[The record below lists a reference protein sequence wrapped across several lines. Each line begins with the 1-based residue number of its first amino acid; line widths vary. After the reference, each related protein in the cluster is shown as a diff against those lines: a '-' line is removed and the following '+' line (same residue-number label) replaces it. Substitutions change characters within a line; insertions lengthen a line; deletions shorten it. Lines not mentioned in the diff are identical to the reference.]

1 MAVKSSH
8 CHDKEGITMAEVK
21 ISAVEFGKY
30 LALQG
35 SGITNM
41 FDINMVMFRTGLSKA
56 KIVYIMKH
64 YSDLCEKYNK

>member
-1 MAVKSSH
+1 
-8 CHDKEGITMAEVK
+8 MAEVK

>member
-1 MAVKSSH
+1 
-8 CHDKEGITMAEVK
+8 MAEVK

-41 FDINMVMFRTGLSKA
+41 FDIKLVSLHTGLSRE
-56 KIVYIMKH
+56 KILYIMEH
-64 YSDLCEKYNK
+64 YSELCEKYDK